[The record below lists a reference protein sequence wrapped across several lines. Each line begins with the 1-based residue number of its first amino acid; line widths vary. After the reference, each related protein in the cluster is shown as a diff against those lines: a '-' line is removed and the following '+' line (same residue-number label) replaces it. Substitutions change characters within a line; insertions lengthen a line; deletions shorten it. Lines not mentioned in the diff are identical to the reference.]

1 MTRKAT
7 RRPAPSQV
15 YEGITAAQLKMTCPT
30 CGAVIKAQA
39 TVETFGQPPD
49 WQFWGRAG
57 ERWRVCKGEQGSH
70 TFIHFWTL
78 FDGRRHDRLAWIKPA
93 KTNAQQATLFEVN
106 L

>member
-1 MTRKAT
+1 MTRKT
-7 RRPAPSQV
+7 PSRIKPPQV

-57 ERWRVCKGEQGSH
+57 ERWRVCEGVQGGY

-78 FDGRRHDRLAWIKPA
+78 FDARRHDRLAWIKPVA
-93 KTNAQQATLFEVN
+93 VDVQQATLFEVN